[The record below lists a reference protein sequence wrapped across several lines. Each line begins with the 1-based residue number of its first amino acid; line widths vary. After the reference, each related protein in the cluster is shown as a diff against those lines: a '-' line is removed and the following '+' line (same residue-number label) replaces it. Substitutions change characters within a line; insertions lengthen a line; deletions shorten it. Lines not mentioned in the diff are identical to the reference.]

1 MTEPDINQDALTKL
15 HQALDQADAL
25 LDLDDDTPLAPVC
38 DLSGDGTCEA
48 CQ

>member
-1 MTEPDINQDALTKL
+1 MSNEIPEQPAQEEPT
-15 HQALDQADAL
+15 L